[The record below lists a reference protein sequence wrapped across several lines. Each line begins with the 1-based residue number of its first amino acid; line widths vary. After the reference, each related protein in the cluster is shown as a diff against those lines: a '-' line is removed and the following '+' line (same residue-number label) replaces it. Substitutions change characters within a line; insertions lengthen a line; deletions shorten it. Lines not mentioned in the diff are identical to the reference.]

1 MGTGKVF
8 FRLIQTLRKFWAERI
23 LILRICI
30 FLIFWDPKLKF
41 PDFQTGPGPSLG
53 RAWAGPGRDA
63 PELGLGW
70 TGLGLGRAWAGLGW
84 AWAGLGLCLFDVLNM
99 FPPLMKK
106 PPMFLVPWILEA
118 SFAFF
123 CIK

>member
-1 MGTGKVF
+1 MGDADF
-8 FRLIQTLRKFWAERI
+8 DFENLHFIF
-23 LILRICI
+23 I
-30 FLIFWDPKLKF
+30 FLDPKF
-41 PDFQTGPGPSLG
+41 PDFQTGPGPGLR
-53 RAWAGPGRDA
+53 RAWVEHGR
-63 PELGLGW
+63 GGSGW
-70 TGLGLGRAWAGLGW
+70 AWAGLGW

-123 CIK
+123 ASSEQASQLYFSESLLTVKHRTPRLF

>member
-1 MGTGKVF
+1 MNLF
-8 FRLIQTLRKFWAERI
+8 FNLNT
-23 LILRICI
+23 
-30 FLIFWDPKLKF
+30 KF

-63 PELGLGW
+63 PGLGLGW

-84 AWAGLGLCLFDVLNM
+84 AWAGLGLCLFDALNM

-123 CIK
+123 ASSEQASQLYFSESLLTVKHRTPRLF